1 MSSQEESPVLE
12 TAVASTPVAVEAKP
26 ADTAPATE
34 TKSESVPSKEVLKP
48 DLPRLPKPDRRD
60 LDARVL
66 ALQEVADVQQA
77 RIEELKRA
85 IETRKDA
92 RTKVGAGSS
101 GAKTRIQELNTQFIQ
116 RMEERNVIR
125 KDLLGLN
132 AVQEKLREQANA
144 MKQKLKFLT
153 VEAVDREVARL
164 EDAIAHTTMPLNEE
178 KKMVTAI
185 KDLGKSR
192 ETVREY
198 QTSYSTL
205 NGDDGTRKAVVD
217 KLKAKDLEIT
227 ALKVEQNELRG
238 ALTVTKKQEDK
249 AGADIPG
256 LNDERQACYE
266 IIKAKRDEIR
276 SLRDEHKKK
285 EDEHFNRE
293 RLWRAFLKLEQQK
306 KWEAGLDERKAR
318 EAAKK
323 AWDIENAPE
332 PFELEVAAADQLVNY
347 LGKWDAE
354 SDEAKL
360 AAVAKAEEDKK
371 KAEAL
376 VAAEEKA
383 ASSFAGM
390 SLGGAGKKES
400 GGSGLFGLSQGPVK
414 GKKGKKFGKKPPTA
428 ASASNNSEPAAPE
441 ETAKKPKNEKL
452 QIPFEAYGSF
462 AKLGVD
468 VPLMTGDV
476 PSTIVALKHAKT
488 KFLEKR
494 RVKKERQLAGLED
507 DDEKKEKEA
516 AAGAKKG
523 NKSDKSRRGGKKG
536 KNLVTVSLEVQDD
549 VVTCVITVA
558 EKSVAS

>member
-558 EKSVAS
+558 EKSEK

>member
-34 TKSESVPSKEVLKP
+34 TKSESVPSMEVLKP

-507 DDEKKEKEA
+507 NDEKKEKEA

-549 VVTCVITVA
+549 VVTCAITVA
-558 EKSVAS
+558 EKSEK

>member
-34 TKSESVPSKEVLKP
+34 TKSDSVPSKEVLKP

-558 EKSVAS
+558 EKSEK

>member
-318 EAAKK
+318 EAAKQ

-558 EKSVAS
+558 EKSEK

>member
-1 MSSQEESPVLE
+1 M
-12 TAVASTPVAVEAKP
+12 
-26 ADTAPATE
+26 
-34 TKSESVPSKEVLKP
+34 
-48 DLPRLPKPDRRD
+48 
-60 LDARVL
+60 
-66 ALQEVADVQQA
+66 
-77 RIEELKRA
+77 
-85 IETRKDA
+85 
-92 RTKVGAGSS
+92 
-101 GAKTRIQELNTQFIQ
+101 
-116 RMEERNVIR
+116 
-125 KDLLGLN
+125 
-132 AVQEKLREQANA
+132 
-144 MKQKLKFLT
+144 
-153 VEAVDREVARL
+153 ARL

-306 KWEAGLDERKAR
+306 KWESGLDERKAR

-558 EKSVAS
+558 EKSEK

>member
-1 MSSQEESPVLE
+1 M
-12 TAVASTPVAVEAKP
+12 
-26 ADTAPATE
+26 
-34 TKSESVPSKEVLKP
+34 
-48 DLPRLPKPDRRD
+48 
-60 LDARVL
+60 
-66 ALQEVADVQQA
+66 
-77 RIEELKRA
+77 
-85 IETRKDA
+85 
-92 RTKVGAGSS
+92 
-101 GAKTRIQELNTQFIQ
+101 
-116 RMEERNVIR
+116 
-125 KDLLGLN
+125 
-132 AVQEKLREQANA
+132 
-144 MKQKLKFLT
+144 
-153 VEAVDREVARL
+153 ARL

-227 ALKVEQNELRG
+227 ALKVRGFPIEHIPPCAIAHTRELTLSLLLSCQGEQNELRG

-306 KWEAGLDERKAR
+306 KWESGLDERKAR

-558 EKSVAS
+558 EKSEK

>member
-306 KWEAGLDERKAR
+306 KWESGLDERKAR

-558 EKSVAS
+558 EKSEK

>member
-1 MSSQEESPVLE
+1 M
-12 TAVASTPVAVEAKP
+12 
-26 ADTAPATE
+26 
-34 TKSESVPSKEVLKP
+34 EVLKP

-507 DDEKKEKEA
+507 NDEKKEKEA

-549 VVTCVITVA
+549 VVTCAITVA
-558 EKSVAS
+558 EKSEK

>member
-34 TKSESVPSKEVLKP
+34 TKSDSVPSKEVLKP

-306 KWEAGLDERKAR
+306 KWESGLDERKAR

-549 VVTCVITVA
+549 VVTCAITVA
-558 EKSVAS
+558 EKSEK

>member
-34 TKSESVPSKEVLKP
+34 TKSDSVPSKEVLKP

-306 KWEAGLDERKAR
+306 KWESGLDERKAR

-558 EKSVAS
+558 EKSEK

>member
-1 MSSQEESPVLE
+1 M
-12 TAVASTPVAVEAKP
+12 
-26 ADTAPATE
+26 
-34 TKSESVPSKEVLKP
+34 
-48 DLPRLPKPDRRD
+48 
-60 LDARVL
+60 
-66 ALQEVADVQQA
+66 
-77 RIEELKRA
+77 
-85 IETRKDA
+85 
-92 RTKVGAGSS
+92 
-101 GAKTRIQELNTQFIQ
+101 
-116 RMEERNVIR
+116 
-125 KDLLGLN
+125 
-132 AVQEKLREQANA
+132 
-144 MKQKLKFLT
+144 
-153 VEAVDREVARL
+153 ARL

-227 ALKVEQNELRG
+227 ALKVRGFPIEHIPPCAIAHKRELTLSLLLSCQVEQNELRG

-306 KWEAGLDERKAR
+306 KWESGLDERKAR

-428 ASASNNSEPAAPE
+428 ASASNNSEPAAAPE

-494 RVKKERQLAGLED
+494 RVKKERQLATRR
-507 DDEKKEKEA
+507 KKRRRRRVRKRA
-516 AAGAKKG
+516 TNRTSRDAAGKRGKIW
-523 NKSDKSRRGGKKG
+523 SPFLWKSR
-536 KNLVTVSLEVQDD
+536 TMS
-549 VVTCVITVA
+549 
-558 EKSVAS
+558 